1 MGIPELPGTPEGRR
15 ADFVLKETSTLFAG
29 RVFTLFD
36 EVYESPTGE
45 RFDRQ
50 IVRNN
55 GAVAVVA
62 LHEDQTVT
70 LIRQFRPAL
79 RERILEIPAG
89 LLDKPGEE
97 MADGAAREL
106 REEVGLVAGRM
117 ELLGACA
124 PAPGMTDERITI
136 FLAQD
141 LTFVGTEVDGPEEE
155 DLEILRIPFAE
166 ALAMATSGQI
176 LDGKTQLG
184 LLLTARRYGW

>member
-1 MGIPELPGTPEGRR
+1 MSAPDGTR

-62 LHEDQTVT
+62 LHEDHTIT

-89 LLDKPGEE
+89 LLDKPGEA

-106 REEVGLVAGRM
+106 REEVGLVAGEM
-117 ELLGACA
+117 EVLGACA

-166 ALAMATSGQI
+166 ALALAVSGEI

-184 LLLTARRYGW
+184 LLLTARRFGW